1 MRVREFIVVL
11 ALVALVV
18 LGFAQPKPV
27 KRAPLER
34 ETPSPTPVVK
44 NWSVHGV
51 STSHPVNSLLKTFGP
66 PLRDRTISSHR
77 TTILKASNGA
87 KIRRDEMLLYGAVS
101 VSGSQ
106 LELDGTVVVKEG
118 DSKVSVESALGPP
131 RSVGKDSS
139 YHYDGAR
146 VYLHEGLVNLVEIE
160 SAGKPA
166 P

>member
-1 MRVREFIVVL
+1 LRAREFIVVL
-11 ALVALVV
+11 ALVAVIV
-18 LGFAQPKPV
+18 LGFADTEPV
-27 KRAPLER
+27 KMAPPER
-34 ETPSPTPVVK
+34 ETPSPIPVVK

-51 STSHPVNSLLKTFGP
+51 TASDPIDGLLKTFGP
-66 PLRDRTISSHR
+66 PLRDTTISSHR

-106 LELDGTVVVKEG
+106 LELDGTVAVKEG
-118 DSKVSVESALGPP
+118 DSKASVVSALGPP
-131 RSVGKDSS
+131 RSVGKDG

-166 P
+166 L